1 MIYVCLCAWSH
12 FSALWCFGITHHTCV
27 FFKIWASQP
36 MRDQVML
43 PEKEGSAE
51 LAVLDAADETEIRSG
66 GFLDGWQIGESDRLM
81 GVRSLPKTGA

>member
-1 MIYVCLCAWSH
+1 MRMESLQCLVVFRH
-12 FSALWCFGITHHTCV
+12 NPQHLCF

-66 GFLDGWQIGESDRLM
+66 GFLDDWQIRESDRLM

>member
-1 MIYVCLCAWSH
+1 
-12 FSALWCFGITHHTCV
+12 
-27 FFKIWASQP
+27 
-36 MRDQVML
+36 ML